1 MADASKTSFDAF
13 GKTVSIEN
21 DLHLRSGNRVV
32 QLPHFGRP
40 QWLYG
45 LQNSLKPGE

>member
-21 DLHLRSGNRVV
+21 DLHLRIGR
-32 QLPHFGRP
+32 QLPFGAMVLFVWP
-40 QWLYG
+40 P
-45 LQNSLKPGE
+45 KFAKTK